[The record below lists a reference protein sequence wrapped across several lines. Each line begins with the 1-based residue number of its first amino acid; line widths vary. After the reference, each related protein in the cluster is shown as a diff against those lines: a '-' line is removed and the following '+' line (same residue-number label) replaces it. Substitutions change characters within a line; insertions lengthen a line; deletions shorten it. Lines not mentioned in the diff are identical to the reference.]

1 MLDRLKHHK
10 QLCLALGK
18 QPQSHQLARP
28 RPLELVLAE
37 AKRDEVLHLSADP
50 TLEPALQRKLNVLDL
65 LLDLP
70 LVLAEEEEFLEQQL
84 VGDYAQR
91 PHVHLRGVLFSAVY
105 LRRRERIGS

>member
-1 MLDRLKHHK
+1 M
-10 QLCLALGK
+10 
-18 QPQSHQLARP
+18 
-28 RPLELVLAE
+28 LVLGE
-37 AKRDEVLHLSADP
+37 AKRDEVLHLSIDP
-50 TLEPALQRKLNVLDL
+50 TLERALQQKLNVLDL